1 MNVDDKDTMITPIFS
16 LEELQ
21 KLYLRD
27 MMTRDLTA
35 ASQWQ
40 DNLST
45 NLYDIATKKMPAV
58 SPNASA
64 SGFRTMYTTPLPA
77 MPCKFLQPAPR
88 RAGMGP
94 DTPPPTKLDLG
105 ERRAS
110 MHRRITLNSQAKDKP
125 ISPELAQLIQRRA
138 QVASL
143 ETKQLQAFVAPAPKQ
158 EKESQSPAK
167 EGQKTEEE
175 KQKPQSR
182 GLFRKRPRVPVLQ
195 QISIVEC
202 GAVCLAMLLSYYGR
216 KTTVSEVRE
225 QCGVGRDGLSALSLV
240 KSARKYGM
248 RVRAVSLE
256 ENDFCFVT
264 LPAIVHWEFNH
275 FLVVERWSP
284 KFVEVVDPASGRRRM
299 SAKEFDEGFTG
310 VVIMMEPGVQ
320 FSRASK
326 SSQLTLGTYA
336 KSYIQQAP
344 MALVQVLGASLLLQ
358 LLGLIFPLLSEIII
372 DNLIPMKGISALQLL
387 GLGMI
392 LIVLAQVGT
401 RLLRALILLYL
412 QARVDTN
419 LMFGF
424 LERLFSL
431 PQRFFLQR
439 STGDILARVGSNT
452 VIRDTISNQLFSTIL
467 DGLFVLVYFGIL
479 ISQSLSFTLII
490 AVIGA
495 LQALLLLS
503 TGKHLS
509 ELNRR
514 ELAATG
520 KSQGYLTE
528 TVAGIKTLKSAGAEH
543 RVLERWSNLF
553 FDQMNISVRRV
564 YVSTLIDTVMGGL
577 GTFAPLI
584 ILWLGT
590 QQVINGTMSIG
601 TMLALNTLGASLL
614 GPITSLVSSGRQ
626 IQLVGSHMER
636 LADVIEAEPEQDL
649 QTVAQPPK
657 LTGQIRLEGVSFQY
671 DPQSPPVLRDINVE
685 IKAGQKVAIVGR
697 TGSGKSTLG
706 ALLLGLYAPTA
717 GNILYDNIPLRKLN
731 YQAVRAQFGV
741 VMQEANVFSGSIRE
755 NITLNDP
762 GMDMEQVIQAAQ
774 LAAIH
779 EDIMKMPM
787 EYESMVSEGGNA
799 LSGGQRQRLA
809 IARAIVNAP
818 AVLLLDE
825 ATSSLDVV
833 TERAV
838 EQNVSQLAC
847 TQIIIAHRLSTIR
860 NADMILVLHEGQ
872 IVEYGDHE
880 GLLRL
885 GGYYANLIQYQL
897 ANGELAAR

>member
-1 MNVDDKDTMITPIFS
+1 
-16 LEELQ
+16 
-21 KLYLRD
+21 
-27 MMTRDLTA
+27 
-35 ASQWQ
+35 
-40 DNLST
+40 
-45 NLYDIATKKMPAV
+45 
-58 SPNASA
+58 
-64 SGFRTMYTTPLPA
+64 
-77 MPCKFLQPAPR
+77 
-88 RAGMGP
+88 
-94 DTPPPTKLDLG
+94 
-105 ERRAS
+105 
-110 MHRRITLNSQAKDKP
+110 
-125 ISPELAQLIQRRA
+125 
-138 QVASL
+138 
-143 ETKQLQAFVAPAPKQ
+143 
-158 EKESQSPAK
+158 
-167 EGQKTEEE
+167 
-175 KQKPQSR
+175 
-182 GLFRKRPRVPVLQ
+182 
-195 QISIVEC
+195 
-202 GAVCLAMLLSYYGR
+202 
-216 KTTVSEVRE
+216 
-225 QCGVGRDGLSALSLV
+225 
-240 KSARKYGM
+240 
-248 RVRAVSLE
+248 
-256 ENDFCFVT
+256 
-264 LPAIVHWEFNH
+264 
-275 FLVVERWSP
+275 
-284 KFVEVVDPASGRRRM
+284 VVDPAAGRKRM

-320 FSRASK
+320 FSRANK
-326 SSQLTLGTYA
+326 QSQLTLASYA

-344 MALVQVLGASLLLQ
+344 MALIQV
-358 LLGLIFPLLSEIII
+358 LGLIFPLLSQIII
-372 DNLIPMKGISALQLL
+372 DDLIPMKGINALQLL

-439 STGDILARVGSNT
+439 STGDILARVSSNT
-452 VIRDTISNQLFSTIL
+452 VIRDTISNQLFSTVL

-479 ISQSLSFTLII
+479 ISQSLSFTLVI
-490 AVIGA
+490 AVVGA
-495 LQALLLLS
+495 LQAILLLS

-514 ELAATG
+514 ELAASG

-528 TVAGIKTLKSAGAEH
+528 TLAGIKTLKSAGAEH

-564 YVSTLIDTVMGGL
+564 YVSTLIDTVMSGL

-636 LADVIEAEPEQDL
+636 LADVIEAEPEQDV
-649 QTVAQPPK
+649 QTVVQPPK
-657 LTGQIRLEGVSFQY
+657 LTGQIKLEGVYFQY
-671 DPQSPPVLRDINVE
+671 DPQSPPVLKDINLS
-685 IKAGQKVAIVGR
+685 ISAGKKVAIVGR

-706 ALLLGLYAPTA
+706 ALLLGLYTPTA
-717 GNILYDNIPLRKLN
+717 GAIYYDNIPLNKLN
-731 YQAVRAQFGV
+731 YQAVRSQFGV
-741 VMQEANVFSGSIRE
+741 VMQEANIFSGSIRE

-762 GMDMEQVIQAAQ
+762 GMSMEQVIQAAQ
-774 LAAIH
+774 FAAIH

-787 EYESMVSEGGNA
+787 EYESMVSEGGSA

-818 AVLLLDE
+818 AALLLDE

-833 TERAV
+833 TERVV

-847 TQIIIAHRLSTIR
+847 TQIIIAHRLSTVR
-860 NADMILVLHEGQ
+860 NADVILVLHEGQ

-880 GLLRL
+880 GLLGL
-885 GGYYANLIQYQL
+885 GGYYANLIQHQL